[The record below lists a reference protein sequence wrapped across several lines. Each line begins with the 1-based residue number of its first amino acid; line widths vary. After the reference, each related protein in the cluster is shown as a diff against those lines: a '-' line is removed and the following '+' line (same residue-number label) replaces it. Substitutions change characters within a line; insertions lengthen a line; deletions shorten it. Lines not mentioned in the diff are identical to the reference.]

1 MNEIIAEIIREWG
14 ILGALLFGI
23 GWLIY
28 DSKKNTKS
36 REKEST
42 NIDKNFKILESHVT
56 EQVGLVEKKIDIV
69 DHKVDVVEESLKD
82 RINILSDRVDQ
93 IPSASLDE
101 IYKRKETDDASHIK
115 QIEDL
120 MLLGGKLHETMK
132 KYTRL
137 INTDHIF
144 IGSFHNGNQ
153 NLSGIPFCKFDIIS
167 ECYGDKKV
175 KHDHEFAPVYKDSD
189 ILRYGSL
196 FSVILQNN
204 YVLFKVD
211 PHGQNDLAQHEDIIW
226 RRMVGLGIKQMGVKL
241 LKDPDGVASGFV
253 GCVRYDDKEMN
264 MDMLIQCGSELEFIY
279 RANKYKMQDA
289 DKE

>member
-1 MNEIIAEIIREWG
+1 MMNDILAEIIREWG
-14 ILGALLFGI
+14 ILGAVVFGI
-23 GWLIY
+23 GWLIW
-28 DSKKNTKS
+28 DNKKTSKS
-36 REKEST
+36 RKADSSSIE
-42 NIDKNFKILESHVT
+42 KNFKILETHIT
-56 EQVGLVEKKIDIV
+56 DQVGLVEKKIDLV
-69 DHKVDVVEESLKD
+69 DHKVDCVEENLHEK
-82 RINILSDRVDQ
+82 INTLADRVDN
-93 IPSASLDE
+93 IPVANVE
-101 IYKRKETDDASHIK
+101 AMYKRKGDDEVAHVK

-144 IGSFHNGNQ
+144 IGSFHNGNS

-196 FSVILQNN
+196 FSVIFQSGHI
-204 YVLFKVD
+204 LFKVD
-211 PHGQNDLAQHEDIIW
+211 PHGQNDLAQYEDIIW
-226 RRMVGLGIKQMGVKL
+226 RRMAGLGIKQMAVKV
-241 LKDPDGVASGFV
+241 LKDPDNVPSGFV

-264 MDMLIQCGSELEFIY
+264 MDMLVQCGTELEHIY
-279 RANKYKMQDA
+279 SVNKYKMQDA
-289 DKE
+289 N